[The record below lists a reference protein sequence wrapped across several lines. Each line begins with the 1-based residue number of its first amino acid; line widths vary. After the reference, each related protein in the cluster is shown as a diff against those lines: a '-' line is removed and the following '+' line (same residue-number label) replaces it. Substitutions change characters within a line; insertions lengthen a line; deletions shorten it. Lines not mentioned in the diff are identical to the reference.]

1 MSSRRPRQHGYT
13 LLELLLTV
21 SIVTIVTSI
30 ALPSYQNHVR
40 RSHRGD
46 AMAALMRIA
55 NAQEKWYL
63 QNNTYT
69 SSLTDLQVQT
79 TQNGYYD
86 LSVTNADV
94 DGFTA
99 TATIKSGGPQDGDDN
114 CATFSIDA
122 TGALGA
128 ASGGGGD
135 TTVQCWR

>member
-1 MSSRRPRQHGYT
+1 MSSRRTHQHGYT

-21 SIVTIVTSI
+21 SIVTIITSI

-63 QNNTYT
+63 QNNTYS
-69 SSLTDLQVQT
+69 SSLTDLEVEN
-79 TQNGYYD
+79 TQNGYYT
-86 LSVTNADV
+86 LSVDSADV

-99 TATIKSGGPQDGDDN
+99 SATAKSGGPQEGDDT
-114 CATFSIDA
+114 CQSFSIDA

-128 ASGGGGD
+128 ESEGGSD

>member
-46 AMAALMRIA
+46 AMSALMRIA

-69 SSLTDLQVQT
+69 ASLADLQVET
-79 TQNGYYD
+79 TQNGYYT
-86 LSVTNADV
+86 LSVTSADV

-99 TATIKSGGPQDGDDN
+99 SAVIKNGGAQEGDDN
-114 CATFSIDA
+114 CSTFTIDA

-128 ASGGGGD
+128 QSGGGAD